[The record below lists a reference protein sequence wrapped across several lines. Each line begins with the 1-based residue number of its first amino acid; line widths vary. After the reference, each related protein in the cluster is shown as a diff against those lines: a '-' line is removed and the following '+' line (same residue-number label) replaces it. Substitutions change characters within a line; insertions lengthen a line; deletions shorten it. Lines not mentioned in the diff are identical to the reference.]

1 MAARIRVEQGDLS
14 VFEGD
19 AVVNAANNHL
29 VLGTGVA
36 GAIARRGG
44 PEIQQEC
51 DEYVPVTDP
60 CPWGRQ
66 RLPGAGGFLHGS

>member
-19 AVVNAANNHL
+19 AVVNAATNHL

-44 PEIQQEC
+44 PEIQQ
-51 DEYVPVTDP
+51 DL
-60 CPWGRQ
+60 R
-66 RLPGAGGFLHGS
+66 